1 MFSLP
6 LGCLHFHLTS
16 LLKYS
21 LIQHENILNGRW
33 TEETLGHS
41 KTRGQ
46 HLLAIRKARGLS
58 PNFKKREKGRKFPI
72 HGPSLTGLLM

>member
-6 LGCLHFHLTS
+6 LGCLHVHLTL
-16 LLKYS
+16 LLKYR

-33 TEETLGHS
+33 TEETLGRS

-46 HLLAIRKARGLS
+46 HLLAIRKARGLNPS
-58 PNFKKREKGRKFPI
+58 FKKERKERNFQF
-72 HGPSLTGLLM
+72 MVQA

>member
-6 LGCLHFHLTS
+6 LGCLHFHLTL

-33 TEETLGHS
+33 TEET
-41 KTRGQ
+41 RGQ
-46 HLLAIRKARGLS
+46 HLLAIHKARGLS
-58 PNFKKREKGRKFPI
+58 PSFKKREKGRKFPI